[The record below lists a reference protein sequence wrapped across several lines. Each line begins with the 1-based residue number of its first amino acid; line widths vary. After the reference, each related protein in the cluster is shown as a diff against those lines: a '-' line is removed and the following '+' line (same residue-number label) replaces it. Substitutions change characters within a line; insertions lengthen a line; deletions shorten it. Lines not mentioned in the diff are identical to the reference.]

1 MSTGLI
7 IALIVIVA
15 AVVVVA
21 AVLTRRA
28 RAGTTGGGSLKRRF
42 GPEYDRAVT
51 RHDGD
56 ERAAAREL
64 AERVKRHGSLEK
76 RPLPGAERER
86 YESRWAAAQE
96 HFVDSPREAVAEAD
110 RLLAEVAGARG
121 FPDGGHY
128 ETQLEALSVH
138 HAHHVH
144 GYRRVHLAAHTT
156 GDTAGGRAGNG
167 AGPAQA
173 PGPGTG
179 TEEMREAMIEA
190 RALFE
195 DLVAPD
201 RRDARADRDGDAGR
215 EGRAE
220 REDPAHHDG
229 QARHGERDG
238 TAADGRHRSH
248 LPSVLTRR
256 HAKGS

>member
-15 AVVVVA
+15 VVVVVA
-21 AVLTRRA
+21 AVLTLRA
-28 RAGTTGGGSLKRRF
+28 RRSAGGGGSLKRRF
-42 GPEYDRAVT
+42 GPEYDRAVA

-76 RPLPGAERER
+76 RPLPSAERER

-96 HFVDSPREAVAEAD
+96 RFVDSPREAVAEAD
-110 RLLAEVAGARG
+110 RLLSEVAAARG
-121 FPDGGHY
+121 FPEEGRY

-138 HAHHVH
+138 HAHHVQ

-156 GDTAGGRAGNG
+156 DGTAQGRAGAGDANG
-167 AGPAQA
+167 VA
-173 PGPGTG
+173 PGTG
-179 TEEMREAMIEA
+179 TEDLREAMIEA

-195 DLVAPD
+195 DLVTPD
-201 RRDARADRDGDAGR
+201 RRDARADRDATAGHP
-215 EGRAE
+215 G
-220 REDPAHHDG
+220 H
-229 QARHGERDG
+229 RDG
-238 TAADGRHRSH
+238 SVRRDGRDGAAADGRHRSH
-248 LPSVLTRR
+248 LPWAPARR

>member
-15 AVVVVA
+15 VVVVVA
-21 AVLTRRA
+21 AVLAGRA
-28 RAGTTGGGSLKRRF
+28 RAGTGGGGSLKRRF
-42 GPEYDRAVT
+42 GPEYDRTVT

-64 AERVKRHGSLEK
+64 AERVKRHGSMEK
-76 RPLPGAERER
+76 RALPSAERER

-96 HFVDSPREAVAEAD
+96 RFVDSPREAVAEAD
-110 RLLAEVAGARG
+110 RLLSEVAAARG

-128 ETQLEALSVH
+128 ETQVEALSVH

-156 GDTAGGRAGNG
+156 GDGVHGQAGTADG
-167 AGPAQA
+167 A
-173 PGPGTG
+173 GPGTG

-195 DLVAPD
+195 DLVTPG
-201 RRDARADRDGDAGR
+201 RRDARADRHDTAGR
-215 EGRAE
+215 Q
-220 REDPAHHDG
+220 DPAHRDGTVRHD
-229 QARHGERDG
+229 ERDG
-238 TAADGRHRSH
+238 AAGDGHHRSH
-248 LPSVLTRR
+248 LPWALTRR

>member
-15 AVVVVA
+15 VVVVA
-21 AVLTRRA
+21 AAVLTLRA
-28 RAGTTGGGSLKRRF
+28 RAGAGGGGSLKRRF
-42 GPEYDRAVT
+42 GPEYERAVT

-64 AERVKRHGSLEK
+64 AERVKRHGSMER

-96 HFVDSPREAVAEAD
+96 RFVDSPREAVAEAD
-110 RLLAEVAGARG
+110 RLLAEVAAARG

-128 ETQLEALSVH
+128 ETQVEALSVH

-144 GYRRVHLAAHTT
+144 GYRRVHLAAHS
-156 GDTAGGRAGNG
+156 APGRDGVTDG
-167 AGPAQA
+167 AGP
-173 PGPGTG
+173 G
-179 TEEMREAMIEA
+179 TEEMREAMVEA

-195 DLVAPD
+195 DLVTPG
-201 RRDARADRDGDAGR
+201 RRDTRADRADRHDTAGR
-215 EGRAE
+215 QEPARRDGAV
-220 REDPAHHDG
+220 REDG
-229 QARHGERDG
+229 RG
-238 TAADGRHRSH
+238 TAASDGHHRSH
-248 LPSVLTRR
+248 LPWALTRR

>member
-21 AVLTRRA
+21 AVLTQRA
-28 RAGTTGGGSLKRRF
+28 RGGAGGGGSLKRRF
-42 GPEYDRAVT
+42 GPEYDRTVT

-64 AERVKRHGSLEK
+64 AERVKRHGPLEK
-76 RPLPGAERER
+76 RPLPSAERER

-96 HFVDSPREAVAEAD
+96 RFVDSPREAVAEAD

-156 GDTAGGRAGNG
+156 GDTAQGHAGTADG
-167 AGPAQA
+167 A
-173 PGPGTG
+173 GPGTG

-195 DLVAPD
+195 DLVTPD
-201 RRDARADRDGDAGR
+201 RRDARADRDGTAGR
-215 EGRAE
+215 EGL
-220 REDPAHHDG
+220 AHRDG
-229 QARHGERDG
+229 KARRDERDG
-238 TAADGRHRSH
+238 AAADGRHRSH
-248 LPSVLTRR
+248 LPWAPTRR

>member
-15 AVVVVA
+15 LVVVVA
-21 AVLTRRA
+21 AVLTLRA
-28 RAGTTGGGSLKRRF
+28 RRGAGGGGSLKRRF
-42 GPEYDRAVT
+42 GPEYDRTVA

-64 AERVKRHGSLEK
+64 AERVKRHGALEK
-76 RPLPGAERER
+76 RPLPSAERER

-96 HFVDSPREAVAEAD
+96 RFVDSPREAVAEAD
-110 RLLAEVAGARG
+110 RLISEVAEARG
-121 FPDGGHY
+121 FPDGSRY

-156 GDTAGGRAGNG
+156 GDTAQGRTGAFDGNG
-167 AGPAQA
+167 NGNGV
-173 PGPGTG
+173 GPGTG
-179 TEEMREAMIEA
+179 TEDLREAMIEA

-195 DLVAPD
+195 DLVTPS
-201 RRDARADRDGDAGR
+201 RRDARADRDASAGHAGR
-215 EGRAE
+215 
-220 REDPAHHDG
+220 AH
-229 QARHGERDG
+229 RDG
-238 TAADGRHRSH
+238 SARRDVRDGAAADGRHRSH
-248 LPSVLTRR
+248 LPWAPARR

>member
-15 AVVVVA
+15 VVVVA
-21 AVLTRRA
+21 AAVLTLRA
-28 RAGTTGGGSLKRRF
+28 RAGAGGGGSLKRRF
-42 GPEYDRAVT
+42 GPEYERTVT

-64 AERVKRHGSLEK
+64 AERVKRHGSMEQ

-96 HFVDSPREAVAEAD
+96 RFVDSPREAVAEAD
-110 RLLAEVAGARG
+110 RLLAEVAAARG

-128 ETQLEALSVH
+128 ETQVEALSVH

-144 GYRRVHLAAHTT
+144 GYRRVHLAAHSAQ
-156 GDTAGGRAGNG
+156 GRDGVTAG
-167 AGPAQA
+167 AGP
-173 PGPGTG
+173 G
-179 TEEMREAMIEA
+179 TEEMREAMVEA

-195 DLVAPD
+195 DLVTPG
-201 RRDARADRDGDAGR
+201 RRDTRADRADRHDTAGR
-215 EGRAE
+215 QEPARRDGAV
-220 REDPAHHDG
+220 REDGRGAAASDG
-229 QARHGERDG
+229 H
-238 TAADGRHRSH
+238 HRSH
-248 LPSVLTRR
+248 LPWALTRR

>member
-28 RAGTTGGGSLKRRF
+28 RGNAGGGGSLKRRF
-42 GPEYDRAVT
+42 GPEYERTVT

-76 RPLPGAERER
+76 RPLPSAERER

-96 HFVDSPREAVAEAD
+96 RFVDSPREAVAEAD
-110 RLLAEVAGARG
+110 RLLSEVAGARG

-156 GDTAGGRAGNG
+156 GDTGQGHAGSANG
-167 AGPAQA
+167 AA

-190 RALFE
+190 RALFD

-201 RRDARADRDGDAGR
+201 RRDARADRDGTAGR
-215 EGRAE
+215 EA
-220 REDPAHHDG
+220 PAHRDG
-229 QARHGERDG
+229 TARRDERDG

-248 LPSVLTRR
+248 LPWALTRR

>member
-28 RAGTTGGGSLKRRF
+28 RAGAGGGSLKRRF
-42 GPEYDRAVT
+42 GPEYDRTVT

-96 HFVDSPREAVAEAD
+96 RFVDSPREAVAEAD

-121 FPDGGHY
+121 FPGGDRY

-144 GYRRVHLAAHTT
+144 GYRRVHLAAHS
-156 GDTAGGRAGNG
+156 NG
-167 AGPAQA
+167 AA
-173 PGPGTG
+173 PGTGTGTG

-195 DLVAPD
+195 DLVTPD
-201 RRDARADRDGDAGR
+201 RRDARADRAGSAGR
-215 EGRAE
+215 EGLG
-220 REDPAHHDG
+220 H
-229 QARHGERDG
+229 RHGKARRDERDG

>member
-15 AVVVVA
+15 VVVVVA
-21 AVLTRRA
+21 AVLALRA
-28 RAGTTGGGSLKRRF
+28 RRSAGGGGSLKRRF
-42 GPEYDRAVT
+42 GPEYDRTVA

-76 RPLPGAERER
+76 RPLSSAERER

-96 HFVDSPREAVAEAD
+96 RFVDSPREAVAEAD
-110 RLLAEVAGARG
+110 RLLSEVAAARG
-121 FPDGGHY
+121 FPDGSRY

-144 GYRRVHLAAHTT
+144 GYRRVHLAAHTS
-156 GDTAGGRAGNG
+156 GDTAQGRTGTGGADGV
-167 AGPAQA
+167 A

-179 TEEMREAMIEA
+179 TEDLREAMIEA

-195 DLVAPD
+195 DLVTPN
-201 RRDARADRDGDAGR
+201 RRDARADRDASAGAA
-215 EGRAE
+215 GH
-220 REDPAHHDG
+220 AH
-229 QARHGERDG
+229 RDG
-238 TAADGRHRSH
+238 SARRDGRDGAAADGRHRSH
-248 LPSVLTRR
+248 LPWAPARR

>member
-21 AVLTRRA
+21 AVLTQRS
-28 RAGTTGGGSLKRRF
+28 RAGAGGGSLKRRF
-42 GPEYDRAVT
+42 GPEYDRTVT

-96 HFVDSPREAVAEAD
+96 RFVDSPHEAVAEAD

-144 GYRRVHLAAHTT
+144 GYRRVHLAAHST
-156 GDTAGGRAGNG
+156 GDTAGGHEGNGNG
-167 AGPAQA
+167 AA
-173 PGPGTG
+173 PGTG

-195 DLVAPD
+195 DLVTPD
-201 RRDARADRDGDAGR
+201 RRDARADRSGTAGR
-215 EGRAE
+215 EGLGHR
-220 REDPAHHDG
+220 DG
-229 QARHGERDG
+229 KARRDERDG

>member
-15 AVVVVA
+15 VVIVVA
-21 AVLTRRA
+21 AVLAQRA
-28 RAGTTGGGSLKRRF
+28 RRGTGGGGSLKRRF
-42 GPEYDRAVT
+42 GPEYDRTVT
-51 RHDGD
+51 RYDGD

-64 AERVKRHGSLEK
+64 TERVKRHGSMEK
-76 RPLPGAERER
+76 RPLPSAERER

-96 HFVDSPREAVAEAD
+96 RFVDSPREAVSEAD
-110 RLLAEVAGARG
+110 RLLSEVAGARG

-156 GDTAGGRAGNG
+156 GDSAQRHAGNG
-167 AGPAQA
+167 A
-173 PGPGTG
+173 GPGTG
-179 TEEMREAMIEA
+179 TEELREAMIDA

-195 DLVAPD
+195 DLVTPD
-201 RRDARADRDGDAGR
+201 RRDARADRDGTAGR
-215 EGRAE
+215 EN
-220 REDPAHHDG
+220 PAHDG
-229 QARHGERDG
+229 TARRDERDG
-238 TAADGRHRSH
+238 TAAGRHRSH
-248 LPSVLTRR
+248 LPWVPTRR

>member
-21 AVLTRRA
+21 AVLTLRA
-28 RAGTTGGGSLKRRF
+28 RGGANGGGSLKRRF
-42 GPEYDRAVT
+42 GPEYDRTVA

-56 ERAAAREL
+56 ERAATREL
-64 AERVKRHGSLEK
+64 AERVKRHGSMEK
-76 RPLPGAERER
+76 RALPGAERER

-96 HFVDSPREAVAEAD
+96 RFVDSPREAVAEAD
-110 RLLAEVAGARG
+110 RLLSELAAARG
-121 FPDGGHY
+121 FPDGGRY

-138 HAHHVH
+138 HGPHVH
-144 GYRRVHLAAHTT
+144 GYRRVHLAAHGT
-156 GDTAGGRAGNG
+156 GDTAEGRAGTADG
-167 AGPAQA
+167 VA
-173 PGPGTG
+173 PGTG

-190 RALFE
+190 RALFD

-201 RRDARADRDGDAGR
+201 RRDARSDRD
-215 EGRAE
+215 GRAE
-220 REDPAHHDG
+220 RDG
-229 QARHGERDG
+229 LGHRDGKARRDERDG
-238 TAADGRHRSH
+238 TAPGGRHRSH
-248 LPSVLTRR
+248 LPWAPTRR